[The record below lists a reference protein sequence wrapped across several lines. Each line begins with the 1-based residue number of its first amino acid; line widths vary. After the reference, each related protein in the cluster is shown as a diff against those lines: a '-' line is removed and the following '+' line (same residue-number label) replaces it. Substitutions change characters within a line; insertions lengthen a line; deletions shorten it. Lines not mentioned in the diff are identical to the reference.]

1 MKDYVY
7 LVGLFAAFA
16 VGAGLASS
24 HYEREE
30 ALEAAARAV
39 AVEKMEKHYAEKLA
53 QATDTIN
60 TASAEYDDL
69 RAERDRL
76 LRRLQLRSNSGTSAG
91 RSRNT
96 VDARIAACEKLVGQL
111 SQVAAQ
117 CGDGWQRCAAKHDAL
132 STLIS
137 P

>member
-7 LVGLFAAFA
+7 LAGLFAAFA
-16 VGAGLASS
+16 VGAGLTSS

-39 AVEKMEKHYAEKLA
+39 AVEKMEKHYVEKLA

-60 TASAEYDDL
+60 TASSEYDDL

-76 LRRLQLRSNSGTSAG
+76 LRRLQLRSNSGTAAG
-91 RSRNT
+91 RSGNT

-111 SQVAAQ
+111 SQAAAQ

>member
-7 LVGLFAAFA
+7 LAGLLAAFA
-16 VGAGLASS
+16 VGAGLTSS

-39 AVEKMEKHYAEKLA
+39 AVEKMEKHYVEKLA

-60 TASAEYDDL
+60 TASSEYDDL

-76 LRRLQLRSNSGTSAG
+76 LRRLQLRVPS
-91 RSRNT
+91 
-96 VDARIAACEKLVGQL
+96 
-111 SQVAAQ
+111 
-117 CGDGWQRCAAKHDAL
+117 
-132 STLIS
+132 
-137 P
+137 